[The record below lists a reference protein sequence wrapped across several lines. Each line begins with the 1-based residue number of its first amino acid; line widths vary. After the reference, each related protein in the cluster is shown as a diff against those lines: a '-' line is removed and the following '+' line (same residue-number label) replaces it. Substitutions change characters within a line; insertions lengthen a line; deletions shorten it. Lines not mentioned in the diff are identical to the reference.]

1 MGGLRL
7 GVVQSCMRAEITRP
21 CTHGARNFPYPP
33 TFAPPTHVRLQR
45 KMTGYSALPL
55 LLLFLFMSRASSAWT
70 VDVAATAPAVEKFAA
85 SELRSVLAALCPQ
98 QQHRRQRQPPA
109 TPPATV
115 FHVGFSAAQAALG
128 GPSKGRLLRGLGDEG
143 FLMGSV
149 GTPPAPAFVLAGGD
163 GSARGTLYA
172 AYELMHRLGVRFFAW
187 DETFLPPCPVGLGS
201 AGGPLPV
208 LPLAQH
214 HPALEYRFL
223 TTAPSSP
230 TLEPHYMWLLRNR
243 FNVVMDEDWHA
254 PPNGTWWTPEHGL
267 GWRNAVG
274 FPEAT
279 SYTIFGSQPHNGS
292 GPPLK
297 YYNSNR
303 EWFWPNNNSGHDG
316 QLCWSNASLVAFLT
330 SRVQQI
336 MAEQPNTTLLSL
348 SVLDNHNYCK
358 TAAELAVIA
367 EENGSPAGPLIRALN
382 AIGAAVEA
390 EWPGLTLDTLA
401 YLAFTPAPK
410 TAPRRNVAVRVC
422 SVSCD
427 FGRTLSDPT
436 NDCDGFKHDVDSW
449 VALANRSNSSGGGG
463 KVWTWN
469 YEADDEDFLMPWPDC
484 ES

>member
-1 MGGLRL
+1 M
-7 GVVQSCMRAEITRP
+7 
-21 CTHGARNFPYPP
+21 
-33 TFAPPTHVRLQR
+33 RLQR

-187 DETFLPPCPVGLGS
+187 DETFLPPCPVGLGG

-382 AIGAAVEA
+382 TIGAAVEA